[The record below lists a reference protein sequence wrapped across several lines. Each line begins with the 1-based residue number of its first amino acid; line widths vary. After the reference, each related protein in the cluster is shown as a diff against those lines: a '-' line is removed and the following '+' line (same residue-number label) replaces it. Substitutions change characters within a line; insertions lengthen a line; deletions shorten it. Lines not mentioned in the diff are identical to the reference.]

1 MIGTH
6 DSFISRLKK
15 EVPAL
20 IILKCICHSSALIA
34 SKACSKL
41 PDSCENLLHAIATYI
56 SGSAKR
62 SAILREFQEFFGVES
77 RKILKLSNTRWLML
91 HKCVTRLLDNWEV
104 LKHYFHLEIIENKGK
119 SAQFIFDNLNN
130 DKIKAYLLFL
140 KYSLNFLNSFNALFQ
155 SRKT

>member
-1 MIGTH
+1 
-6 DSFISRLKK
+6 
-15 EVPAL
+15 
-20 IILKCICHSSALIA
+20 
-34 SKACSKL
+34 L

-77 RKILKLSNTRWLML
+77 RKIFKLSNTRWLISQ
-91 HKCVTRLLDNWEV
+91 KCVTRLLDNWKI

-119 SAQFIFDNLNN
+119 LAQFIFDNLNN

-140 KYSLNFLNSFNALFQ
+140 KYSLNFLNLFNALFQ
-155 SRKT
+155 SRKTLIHELILSPVND